1 MKFPL
6 SLSFKIMALAPQI
19 RVLDADGQLRLYVRQ
34 KAFKLKEA
42 VNVFADEAQTQLL
55 YTIQADKVFDFN
67 ATYRFR
73 DAAGTE
79 LGALRSAGMRTIW
92 KAHFDI
98 LRGDQV
104 LFTIR
109 EQNPW
114 TKVADAFLGDIPI
127 IGLLSNY
134 LFHPAYQVRR
144 AGDDVMVLR
153 IVKQPAMFEG
163 KFNVEL
169 HVPELPGHEEG
180 LAVLSLLMMTLLM
193 RARG

>member
-6 SLSFKIMALAPQI
+6 TLSFKVMALAPQI
-19 RVLDADGQLRLYVRQ
+19 RVFDADGQLRLYVKQ

-42 VNVFADEAQTQLL
+42 VSVFADEAQTQLL
-55 YTIQADKVFDFN
+55 YTISTDKVFDFK
-67 ATYRFR
+67 ATYRIR

-79 LGALRSAGMRTIW
+79 LGAVRSAGMRSIW
-92 KAHFDI
+92 KAHFDV

-104 LFTIR
+104 IFTIR
-109 EQNPW
+109 EENPW
-114 TKVADAFLGDIPI
+114 SKVMDSFLGEIPV
-127 IGLLSNY
+127 IGLLTGY

-144 AGDDVMVLR
+144 TGDDQVVMR

-163 KFNVEL
+163 KFKIDLN
-169 HVPELPGHEEG
+169 VPELPGHEEG

-193 RARG
+193 RSRG